1 VSNITTEEF
10 KESKRLILSG
20 SENEP
25 MSVLTAFTVPG
36 KDFLLKWTLET
47 APEMHIE
54 IERVAVEDD
63 DVTPYFWAA
72 NGDFE
77 TFDTALDDDPTVADT
92 IVLEDHGDQ
101 RLYQVTWR
109 ENAKGIVYAVS
120 EADATILEAT
130 SEEHSWAVELLFPD
144 EESLSNFQDYAA
156 THDLSFELRW
166 LHDSAHPKALG
177 QYEVTDEQ
185 REALVTAYREGYFE
199 VPGEVSLGELAE
211 ELDISKNAASA
222 RLHRGYSNLVENTLI
237 HDE

>member
-1 VSNITTEEF
+1 
-10 KESKRLILSG
+10 
-20 SENEP
+20 
-25 MSVLTAFTVPG
+25 MSVLTGFTVPG
-36 KDFLLKWTLET
+36 KDFLLEWTLESVS
-47 APEMHIE
+47 EIRIE

-72 NGDFE
+72 GDDFE
-77 TFDTALDDDPTVADT
+77 AFEAALADDPTVADAAT
-92 IVLEDHGDQ
+92 LEAHDDE

-109 ENAKGIVYAVS
+109 ENAKGMVFAVS

-130 SEEHSWAVELLFPD
+130 SEGDHWSVELLFPD
-144 EESLSNFQDYAA
+144 EESLSDFQEFAA
-156 THDLSFELRW
+156 AHDLSFDLRW
-166 LHDSAHPKALG
+166 LHDSAHSEALG

-199 VPGEVSLGELAE
+199 VPGEISLGELAD
-211 ELDISKNAASA
+211 ELDISKNAASS